1 MILGDKVKKLVDRFS
16 VNPIPATDIVPVR
29 AGYQQCSPGWGF
41 GPVCRNSFTVQYV
54 LSGSGTITKDGQVFT
69 AHATEAFILRP
80 GETIHLQADIM
91 DPWTYIWIGFHSNLD
106 LPELYAQDVFQAKNL
121 ENLFLKIA
129 NCNKVENLPLEPLLI
144 SYIWEFIFHMKQMY
158 ADTDK
163 KYKKAEKYVEDACQI
178 IHNNYATMNVNQLA
192 DELHLNR
199 CYLSR
204 IFKQFTGVSI
214 KTYWTN
220 QRLHVARSLILQ
232 NYTVAQASTMVGY
245 SDIAS
250 FSRAFKAYYKFS
262 PKQYA
267 QLATK
272 ATTHEPEEK

>member
-1 MILGDKVKKLVDRFS
+1 MKKLVDRYS
-16 VNPIPATDIVPVR
+16 VTPIPANDIVPVR
-29 AGYQQCSPGWGF
+29 AGYQQCAPGWSF
-41 GPVCRNSFTVQYV
+41 GPVCRDSFTVQYV
-54 LSGSGTITKDGQVFT
+54 SSGCGTIYKDGKEFT

-80 GETIHLQADIM
+80 GETIELQADIM
-91 DPWTYIWIGFHSNLD
+91 EPWTYIWIGFRSTLD
-106 LPELYAQDVFQAKNL
+106 LPELYAQDVFPAKNL

-129 NCNKVENLPLEPLLI
+129 NCNKMENFPLEPLLL
-144 SYIWEFIFHMKQMY
+144 SYIWEFIFHMKQMH
-158 ADTDK
+158 TDASK
-163 KYKKAEKYVEDACQI
+163 NYKKAEKYVEEACQL
-178 IHNNYATMNVNQLA
+178 IHSHYATMNVNQLA
-192 DELHLNR
+192 DRLHLNR

-220 QRLHVARSLILQ
+220 QRLQAARSLILQ

-250 FSRAFKAYYKFS
+250 FSRAFKDYYKFS

-267 QLATK
+267 QLAQK
-272 ATTHEPEEK
+272 NDAQELKNE